1 MRLTVSVTTCT
12 VFGTKRRSERPPT
25 EPGVDANARPSTT
38 PPPFASIPFTFRW
51 CGMSYT
57 TEDLRAAW
65 EALQLPAK
73 LTPYREGFSGSCPA
87 HRGEDPNAKLRIGDD
102 GNVAGACYSRGCA
115 LKVIREALGMP
126 YVGQRRPVR
135 QQTYTYRRAD
145 GSQKK
150 DVRRDYSDLSKDYRL
165 TDNSPVEGCRVEILE
180 SDVAGAPVVLN
191 EGRKSAE
198 SLHSKVSTHATA
210 HGPGGWGGLKLLDY
224 EPLRGRDVICW
235 ADADPDGLNGMI
247 DAVEALEGIAA
258 SVKWVDIPPDV
269 PPKWDAADCPA
280 ELAAELL
287 DSDSLVAVPRVPR
300 VPRRVNTHG
309 LEVSRSVSS
318 QIGALKDDGGHGG
331 HGGHPPPEPQT
342 IRMDTRGYV
351 DALETLAEY
360 RMDLR
365 SSTPHARSELLQE
378 LEPGPEL
385 YGGWRPLTD
394 PLMQRLMG
402 VVAERFN
409 GLNGKP
415 AGESV
420 ERFRAAMRYAAATH
434 KGDVIRDWFADLPE
448 WDGTERVERLFIDAL
463 AAEDSVLA
471 RAGARV
477 LLVGAV
483 ARTLQPGCK
492 HDQVVI
498 LAGKQGGGK
507 STLVRALLP
516 PTLQELYFRDAI
528 SLAGTAKQIC
538 EAIAE
543 ALFVEF
549 SELSGM
555 ERSELA
561 YLKAFLSGQSDTYR
575 AAYGYFGATKPR
587 MWVGVGTVNP
597 DPTRPGYL
605 PPDPTGNRRFIAVP
619 VGAPGPAVAVA
630 WCEENREQ
638 LWAEALHLYVAGAK
652 HWLDDAETVVQDQ
665 ANRELVVSAGRIED
679 ACDTFIAWYETNME
693 WGTPVRMVTVLETG
707 GLLREGEAPDDK
719 DERPMGIALV
729 NRGWEKHQARLSD
742 GRLKRWYPPTLA
754 RELIPS
760 AETCCACGRPR
771 MHYRRHEQSPGVYC
785 PGGYGIEDA
794 ERHPCKAAP
803 ADSVAPTETPPQ
815 TREELAK
822 KLKEDV

>member
-1 MRLTVSVTTCT
+1 
-12 VFGTKRRSERPPT
+12 
-25 EPGVDANARPSTT
+25 
-38 PPPFASIPFTFRW
+38 
-51 CGMSYT
+51 MSYT

-102 GNVAGACYSRGCA
+102 GNVAGACYSRGCD

-165 TDNSPVEGCRVEILE
+165 TDNSPVEGCRVEVLE

-198 SLHSKVSTHATA
+198 SLHAKVSTHATA

-235 ADADPDGLNGMI
+235 ADADPNGLNGMI
-247 DAVEALEGIAA
+247 DATEALEGIAA

-280 ELAAELL
+280 ELAAALL
-287 DSDSLVAVPRVPR
+287 DPDSLVAVPRVPR
-300 VPRRVNTHG
+300 VPRRVNAHRF
-309 LEVSRSVSS
+309 EMSRHVSS
-318 QIGALKDDGGHGG
+318 QPDALKKDGGHGG
-331 HGGHPPPEPQT
+331 HGGHSPEPQT
-342 IRMDTRGYV
+342 IRMDTRGYLE
-351 DALETLAEY
+351 ALETLAEY
-360 RMDLR
+360 RLDLR
-365 SSTPHARSELLQE
+365 SSKPHLRGERLEQ
-378 LEPGPEL
+378 LEPSGLEL
-385 YGGWRPLTD
+385 YGGWRTLTD

-402 VVAERFN
+402 EVTAGFN

-420 ERFRAAMRYAAATH
+420 ERFRAAMRYAAAIH

-448 WDGTERVERLFIDAL
+448 WDGTARVEQLFIDAL
-463 AAEDSVLA
+463 DAEDSVLV

-483 ARTLQPGCK
+483 ARTCEPGCK

-498 LAGKQGGGK
+498 LAGEQGGGK
-507 STLVRALLP
+507 SSLVRALLP
-516 PTLQELYFRDAI
+516 PSLQELYFRDAVSLSGSAKEI
-528 SLAGTAKQIC
+528 S

-555 ERSELA
+555 DRSELA
-561 YLKAFLSGQSDTYR
+561 YLKAFLSAQSDTFR

-605 PPDPTGNRRFIAVP
+605 PPDPTGNRRFIPVP
-619 VGAPGPAVAVA
+619 VGAPGPAAAVGWVAA
-630 WCEENREQ
+630 NREQ
-638 LWAEALHLYVAGAK
+638 LWAEALHLYAIGAK
-652 HWLDDAETVVQDQ
+652 HWLDDAETAVQDQ
-665 ANRELVVSAGRIED
+665 ANRALVVSAGRIED
-679 ACDTFIAWYETNME
+679 ACDIFTAWYETTME
-693 WGTPVRMVTVLETG
+693 WGTPVRMATVLEMG
-707 GLLREGEAPDDK
+707 GLLREGEAPDDR
-719 DERPMGIALV
+719 DERPMGLALV
-729 NRGWEKHQARLSD
+729 NRGWHKKQARLSD

-760 AETCCACGRPR
+760 AETCCACGRSR
-771 MHYRRHEQSPGVYC
+771 MHYRQHNGESGGNC

-794 ERHPCKAAP
+794 ERHPCN
-803 ADSVAPTETPPQ
+803 VASASEDITPTEAPPS
-815 TREELAK
+815 TRAELLN